1 MARTLLLV
9 FAILTIVG
17 GAIFT
22 TLGAIILMLHLA
34 ITSQFP
40 GATMDPQG
48 YFFLYFFFS
57 MGAALIVV
65 SIILFIVR
73 ARVKD

>member
-1 MARTLLLV
+1 MARTVLLI
-9 FAILTIVG
+9 FAILTLVG

-22 TLGAIILMLHLA
+22 TLGAIIVMLHVA

-57 MGAALIVV
+57 MGIALIVV